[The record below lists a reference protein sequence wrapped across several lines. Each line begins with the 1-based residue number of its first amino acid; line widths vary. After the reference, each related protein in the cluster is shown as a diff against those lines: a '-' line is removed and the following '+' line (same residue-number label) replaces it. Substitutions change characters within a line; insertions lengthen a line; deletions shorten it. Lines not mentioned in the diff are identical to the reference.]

1 MAKAGNLFLYEEL
14 MLLALKDEKG
24 TLEADGTRF
33 VYTMGAAFL
42 SELLLQGRIRLEAVK
57 KKKMVELAKSGVI
70 GDPLLDECLE
80 RIRDAKRRADLN
92 TWVTRFGG
100 LKKMNARVAQQLC
113 RRGILR
119 ADEDKVLLVFSRK
132 IYPEVDPRPEKE
144 VVERLRDA
152 IFSDTSDVDVRT
164 AVLVSLAEKA
174 GLLKNAFGKDAL
186 KDRKARLEH
195 ISEGNVVS
203 SAAKEVIESVQT
215 AMAVVTTMTAITTA
229 TS

>member
-1 MAKAGNLFLYEEL
+1 MAIAGQLFLYEEL

-42 SELLLQGRIRLEAVK
+42 SDLLLMGRIRLQAVK
-57 KKKMVELAKSGVI
+57 KKKMVEMAQSGVV
-70 GDPLLDECLE
+70 GDPLLDECLA
-80 RIRDAKRRADLN
+80 RIRDAKRRADIN

-119 ADEDKVLLVFSRK
+119 AEEDKVLLIFSRK
-132 IYPEVDPRPEKE
+132 IYPELDPRPERE
-144 VVERLRDA
+144 VVERLRAA
-152 IFSDTSDVDVRT
+152 IFTDTDEVEVRT
-164 AVLVSLAEKA
+164 AVLVSLADKA
-174 GLLKNAFGKDAL
+174 GLLKNAFGKEAL

-195 ISEGNVVS
+195 ISQGNAVS
-203 SAAKEVIESVQT
+203 AAAKEVIESVQA
-215 AMAVVTTMTAITTA
+215 AMAVAVTISAITV
-229 TS
+229 TSS